1 MNKLKRKTAAV
12 LCVTLLALP
21 LCACGQDSGA
31 DNREIQNGGEGN
43 SITNI
48 INEAQIPV
56 IENSIEK
63 PDTTN
68 ASTVKFSE
76 GSALISGNGA
86 EEKDGV
92 VTITKGGSYIVSGK
106 TDNGRIIVNAPKEEV
121 NIILENAEISC
132 NYGSP
137 IYVYKSSATM
147 IYLEDGTANLLTDG
161 SSYTF
166 NDSLSS
172 AADEEPNACL
182 YSKSDLIIAG
192 SGSLTVNGNYKNGIT
207 GKDTLR
213 IENASINVTAAANG
227 INGKD
232 ACVIKNANISV
243 TSGDDGLR
251 STNDT
256 DESLGYIIAVDSTL
270 EITAGED
277 GIQAETYV
285 AINGGNYT
293 IKSGEGGSSTASVV
307 SGTGSGW
314 DKNNKSIGSQTDSDI
329 SAKGIKA
336 GKAITINDGTFVL
349 DCQDDAIHS
358 NGDVEI
364 AGGSCIISTGDDGIH
379 ADSNVKISAG
389 TINITKS
396 YEGIEGEII
405 DITGGTIEIVSSD
418 DGLNA
423 AGGAD
428 QSGFGGMR
436 KDGFGTTPN
445 DTFNTSSDCGINIS
459 GGVIKVNASGDGIDS
474 NGSLSISGGEIYVSG
489 PTDNG
494 NAALD
499 YDGSGTITGGL
510 IVAAGS
516 GSMAQNFG
524 SSSTQGSILL
534 TYSAYS
540 DSEITLTDSEGGV
553 LAKYTPEKSY
563 NCVLVSCPALIQGG
577 TYTVNAG
584 GKTDTIT
591 LDTLIYG
598 NSFGMG
604 GFGGMGGNGG
614 NGGMGGRPGGNDN
627 GRGEF
632 KQPKE
637 PDGAFGLPDS
647 GNNS

>member
-1 MNKLKRKTAAV
+1 MNKLKRKTAAM

-31 DNREIQNGGEGN
+31 DDREIQNSKEGN

-48 INEAQIPV
+48 TNEAQIPV
-56 IENSIEK
+56 LENNIEK

-76 GSALISGNGA
+76 GSVLISGNGV

-147 IYLEDGTANLLTDG
+147 IYLADGTANLLTDG

-172 AADEEPNACL
+172 AADEEPDACL

-192 SGSLTVNGNYKNGIT
+192 SGTLTVNGNYKNGIT
-207 GKDTLR
+207 GKDILR
-213 IENASINVTAAANG
+213 IENASIKVTAAANG

-232 ACVIKNANISV
+232 GCVIKNANIGV

-256 DESLGYIIAVDSTL
+256 DESLGYIIAADSTL

-277 GIQAETYV
+277 GIQAETY
-285 AINGGNYT
+285 ITISGGNYT
-293 IKSGEGGSSTASVV
+293 IKSGGGSGAKV
-307 SGTGSGW
+307 SGDT
-314 DKNNKSIGSQTDSDI
+314 

-336 GKAITINDGTFVL
+336 GKAITINNGTFLL

-379 ADSNVKISAG
+379 ADSNVKVNAG

-396 YEGIEGEII
+396 YEGIEGKII

-436 KDGFGTTPN
+436 KDGFGTTRN

-474 NGSLSISGGEIYVSG
+474 NGSLNISGGEIYVSG

-510 IVAAGS
+510 VIAAGS
-516 GSMAQNFG
+516 GGMAQNFG

-540 DSEITLTDSEGGV
+540 DSEITLTDSEGSV

-604 GFGGMGGNGG
+604 GFGGMGGRPGG
-614 NGGMGGRPGGNDN
+614 NGNIGGRPEDNGEMGEFPGGNDN

-632 KQPKE
+632 KKPKE
-637 PDGAFGLPDS
+637 PDGAFGLPYG

>member
-1 MNKLKRKTAAV
+1 MNKLKRKTAAM
-12 LCVTLLALP
+12 LCVTLLVLP
-21 LCACGQDSGA
+21 LCACGQDSGT
-31 DNREIQNGGEGN
+31 DDREIQNGIEGN
-43 SITNI
+43 SITN
-48 INEAQIPV
+48 EAQMPV
-56 IENSIEK
+56 IENNIEK

-76 GSALISGNGA
+76 GSVLISGNGA
-86 EEKDGV
+86 GEKDGV

-121 NIILENAEISC
+121 NIILENAEITCS
-132 NYGSP
+132 YGSP
-137 IYVYKSSATM
+137 VYVYKSSVTM
-147 IYLEDGTANLLTDG
+147 IYLADGTVNSLTDG

-172 AADEEPNACL
+172 AADEEPDACL

-213 IENASINVTAAANG
+213 IENASIKVTAAANG

-232 ACVIKNANISV
+232 ACIVRNANIGV

-256 DESLGYIIAVDSTL
+256 DESLGYIIAADSTL

-277 GIQAETYV
+277 GIQAETY
-285 AINGGNYT
+285 ITISGGNYT
-293 IKSGEGGSSTASVV
+293 IKSGGGSGAKV
-307 SGTGSGW
+307 SA
-314 DKNNKSIGSQTDSDI
+314 DI

-379 ADSNVKISAG
+379 ADSNVKVNAG

-405 DITGGTIEIVSSD
+405 DITGGTIELVSSD

-436 KDGFGTTPN
+436 KDGFGTTRN
-445 DTFNTSSDCGINIS
+445 DAFNTSSDCGINIS
-459 GGVIKVNASGDGIDS
+459 GGVIKLNASGDGIDS
-474 NGSLSISGGEIYVSG
+474 NGSLNISGGEIYVSG

-499 YDGSGTITGGL
+499 YDGSATITGGL
-510 IVAAGS
+510 VVAAGS
-516 GSMAQNFG
+516 AGMAQNFG

-540 DSEITLTDSEGGV
+540 DSEITLTDSEGSI

-614 NGGMGGRPGGNDN
+614 MGGRPGGNGNIGGRPEDN
-627 GRGEF
+627 GGMGEF
-632 KQPKE
+632 PGGNDNGSGQFKKPKE
-637 PDGAFGLPDS
+637 PDGAFGLPDG

>member
-1 MNKLKRKTAAV
+1 MNKLKRKTAAM

-31 DNREIQNGGEGN
+31 DDRGIQNSKEGN

-48 INEAQIPV
+48 TNEAQIPV
-56 IENSIEK
+56 LENNIEK

-76 GSALISGNGA
+76 GSVLISGNGA
-86 EEKDGV
+86 GEKDGV

-106 TDNGRIIVNAPKEEV
+106 TNNGRIIVNAPKEEV
-121 NIILENAEISC
+121 NIILENVEISC

-147 IYLEDGTANLLTDG
+147 IYLADGTANRLTDG

-172 AADEEPNACL
+172 AADEEPDACL

-192 SGSLTVNGNYKNGIT
+192 SGTLSVNGNYKNGIT

-232 ACVIKNANISV
+232 GCVIKNANIGI

-256 DESLGYIIAVDSTL
+256 DESLGYIIAEDSTL

-285 AINGGNYT
+285 KINGGSYT
-293 IKSGEGGSSTASVV
+293 IKSGSAV
-307 SGTGSGW
+307 SNTV
-314 DKNNKSIGSQTDSDI
+314 SDT

-405 DITGGTIEIVSSD
+405 NITGGTIEIVSSD

-436 KDGFGTTPN
+436 KDGFGTARN

-459 GGVIKVNASGDGIDS
+459 GGVIKINASGDGIDS
-474 NGSLSISGGEIYVSG
+474 NGSLNISGGEIYVSG

-510 IVAAGS
+510 VVAAGS

-540 DSEITLTDSEGGV
+540 DSEITLTDSEGSV

-604 GFGGMGGNGG
+604 GFGGIGGRPGGNGNIG
-614 NGGMGGRPGGNDN
+614 GRPEDNGGMGEFPGGNDN

-632 KQPKE
+632 KKSKE
-637 PDGAFGLPDS
+637 PDGAFGLPYG

>member
-1 MNKLKRKTAAV
+1 MNKLKRKTAAM

-31 DNREIQNGGEGN
+31 DDRGIQNSKEGN

-48 INEAQIPV
+48 TNEAQIPV
-56 IENSIEK
+56 LENNIEK

-76 GSALISGNGA
+76 GSVLISGNGA
-86 EEKDGV
+86 GEKDGV

-106 TDNGRIIVNAPKEEV
+106 TNNGRIIVNAPKEEV
-121 NIILENAEISC
+121 NIILENVEISC

-147 IYLEDGTANLLTDG
+147 IYPADGTANRLTDG

-172 AADEEPNACL
+172 AADEEPDACL

-192 SGSLTVNGNYKNGIT
+192 SGTLSVNGNYKNGIT

-232 ACVIKNANISV
+232 GCVIKNANIGI

-256 DESLGYIIAVDSTL
+256 DESLGYIIAADSTL

-285 AINGGNYT
+285 KINGGSYT
-293 IKSGEGGSSTASVV
+293 IKSGSAV
-307 SGTGSGW
+307 SNTV
-314 DKNNKSIGSQTDSDI
+314 SDT

-405 DITGGTIEIVSSD
+405 NITGGTIEIVSSD

-436 KDGFGTTPN
+436 KDGFGTARN

-459 GGVIKVNASGDGIDS
+459 GGVIKINASGDGIDS
-474 NGSLSISGGEIYVSG
+474 NGSLNISGGEIYVSG

-510 IVAAGS
+510 VVAAGS

-540 DSEITLTDSEGGV
+540 DSEITLTDSEGSV

-604 GFGGMGGNGG
+604 GFGGMGGRPGGNGNIG
-614 NGGMGGRPGGNDN
+614 GRPEDNGGMGEFPGGNDN

-632 KQPKE
+632 KKSKE
-637 PDGAFGLPDS
+637 PDGAFGLPYG

>member
-1 MNKLKRKTAAV
+1 MNKLKRKTAAM

-31 DNREIQNGGEGN
+31 DDRGIQNSKEGN

-48 INEAQIPV
+48 TNEAQIPV
-56 IENSIEK
+56 LENNIEK

-76 GSALISGNGA
+76 GSVLISGNGA
-86 EEKDGV
+86 GEKDGV

-106 TDNGRIIVNAPKEEV
+106 TNNGRIIVNAPKEEV
-121 NIILENAEISC
+121 NIILENVEISC

-147 IYLEDGTANLLTDG
+147 IYPADGTANRLTDG

-172 AADEEPNACL
+172 AADEEPDACL

-192 SGSLTVNGNYKNGIT
+192 SGTLSVNGNYKNGIT

-232 ACVIKNANISV
+232 GCVIKNANIGI

-256 DESLGYIIAVDSTL
+256 DESLGYIIAADSTL

-285 AINGGNYT
+285 KINGGSYT
-293 IKSGEGGSSTASVV
+293 IKSGSAV
-307 SGTGSGW
+307 SNTV
-314 DKNNKSIGSQTDSDI
+314 SDT

-379 ADSNVKISAG
+379 ADSNVKVNAG

-405 DITGGTIEIVSSD
+405 NITGGTIEIVSSD

-436 KDGFGTTPN
+436 KDGFGTARN

-459 GGVIKVNASGDGIDS
+459 GGVIKINASGDGIDS
-474 NGSLSISGGEIYVSG
+474 NGSLNISGGEIYVSG

-510 IVAAGS
+510 VVAAGS

-540 DSEITLTDSEGGV
+540 DSEITLTDSEGSV

-604 GFGGMGGNGG
+604 GFGGMGGRPGGNGNIG
-614 NGGMGGRPGGNDN
+614 GRPEDNGGMGEFPGGNDN

-632 KQPKE
+632 KKSKE
-637 PDGAFGLPDS
+637 PDGAFGLPYG